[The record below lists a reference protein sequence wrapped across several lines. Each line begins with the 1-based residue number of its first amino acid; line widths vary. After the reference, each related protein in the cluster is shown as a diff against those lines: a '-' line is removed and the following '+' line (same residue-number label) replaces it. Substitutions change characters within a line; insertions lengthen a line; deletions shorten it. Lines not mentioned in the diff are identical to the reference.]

1 MVIGIIEDDKL
12 LRKALDTSLK
22 NQGYTTILAASRK
35 EAIKNIDSS
44 VDLLIVDIGLPDGDG
59 INLYQEL
66 QKNGKIPAI
75 FLTAKDDEKDM
86 LKAFDTGADDYVV
99 KPFSI
104 KVLLKRIEVVLKRK
118 SNENTFM
125 CGQVILYSDRKQ
137 VFVGETEIFLT
148 VKEYQLLEYLI
159 MNQNQ
164 VLTKEM
170 LSVMYLEW
178 DIEWEISM
186 VVAIST
192 VLLIGF
198 ILGGST
204 VYLVENH
211 LRAKEMNKIYKL
223 TESLINGNE
232 LDGSDIGKET
242 LYSKT
247 TNQLIR
253 LQEMLEG
260 RRKEAEKSQY
270 EIQKLISEI
279 AHQLRTP
286 LSNIKN
292 YTELLQESLNE
303 TQEVL
308 NAEYMKDLR
317 TSEEQLCFLVESFI
331 KTARLE
337 QGIIQVHMQKENLV
351 ETILNALGQ
360 IQKKAEEKEIF
371 FQVELPEKIICEHDK
386 NWMCEA
392 FYNVFDNAVKY
403 SKNNSTINI
412 TMKQTEMFYKIQ
424 VRDYGIGIRD
434 GEENKIF
441 QRFYRGE
448 QARGQ
453 EGCGIGLYLSRE
465 IVLLQKGMMKAKQ
478 MKPGLLI
485 EVNLPVETVHMQ
497 LVRSL

>member
-1 MVIGIIEDDKL
+1 MIH
-12 LRKALDTSLK
+12 R
-22 NQGYTTILAASRK
+22 
-35 EAIKNIDSS
+35 
-44 VDLLIVDIGLPDGDG
+44 
-59 INLYQEL
+59 
-66 QKNGKIPAI
+66 
-75 FLTAKDDEKDM
+75 
-86 LKAFDTGADDYVV
+86 
-99 KPFSI
+99 
-104 KVLLKRIEVVLKRK
+104 
-118 SNENTFM
+118 
-125 CGQVILYSDRKQ
+125 
-137 VFVGETEIFLT
+137 
-148 VKEYQLLEYLI
+148 
-159 MNQNQ
+159 
-164 VLTKEM
+164 M

-178 DIEWEISM
+178 DIEWESSM
-186 VVAIST
+186 AVASFT

-211 LRAKEMNKIYKL
+211 LRTNEMNKIYKL

-242 LYSKT
+242 IYSKT

-253 LQEMLEG
+253 LQEILEG
-260 RRKEAEKSQY
+260 RRKEAEKSKY

-286 LSNIKN
+286 LANIKN

-303 TQEVL
+303 TQETL
-308 NAEYMKDLR
+308 NTEYIKDLR

-337 QGIIQVHMQKENLV
+337 QGIIQVHTQKENLV

-360 IQKKAEEKEIF
+360 IQKKAEEKDIY

-392 FYNVFDNAVKY
+392 LYNVFDNAVKY
-403 SKNNSTINI
+403 SKSNSTINI

-424 VRDYGIGIRD
+424 VRDYGIGIRY
-434 GEENKIF
+434 GEQNKIF

-465 IVLLQKGMMKAKQ
+465 IVLLQKGMIKAKQ
-478 MKPGLLI
+478 MNPGFLI
-485 EVNLPVETVHMQ
+485 EVNLPI
-497 LVRSL
+497 

>member
-1 MVIGIIEDDKL
+1 MIRPML
-12 LRKALDTSLK
+12 L
-22 NQGYTTILAASRK
+22 
-35 EAIKNIDSS
+35 
-44 VDLLIVDIGLPDGDG
+44 
-59 INLYQEL
+59 
-66 QKNGKIPAI
+66 
-75 FLTAKDDEKDM
+75 
-86 LKAFDTGADDYVV
+86 
-99 KPFSI
+99 
-104 KVLLKRIEVVLKRK
+104 
-118 SNENTFM
+118 
-125 CGQVILYSDRKQ
+125 
-137 VFVGETEIFLT
+137 
-148 VKEYQLLEYLI
+148 
-159 MNQNQ
+159 
-164 VLTKEM
+164 
-170 LSVMYLEW
+170 VMYLEW
-178 DIEWEISM
+178 DIEWENSM
-186 VVAIST
+186 AVVIFT
-192 VLLIGF
+192 VLLVGI
-198 ILGGST
+198 ILGGSV
-204 VYLVENH
+204 VYLFENH
-211 LRAKEMNKIYKL
+211 FRTNEMNKIYKIA
-223 TESLINGNE
+223 ESLINGNE
-232 LDGSDIGKET
+232 LVDFDIGKET

-247 TNQLIR
+247 ANQLIR
-253 LQEMLEG
+253 LQEMLDG

-286 LSNIKN
+286 LANIKN
-292 YTELLQESLNE
+292 YTELLQESLDE

-308 NAEYMKDLR
+308 NTEYMKDLR

-360 IQKKAEEKEIF
+360 IQKKAEDKGIF

-403 SKNNSTINI
+403 SKSNSTIDI

-424 VRDYGIGIRD
+424 IRDYGIGIKD

-465 IVLLQKGMMKAKQ
+465 IVLLQKGMIKAKQ
-478 MKPGLLI
+478 MNPGFLI
-485 EVNLPVETVHMQ
+485 EVNLPI
-497 LVRSL
+497 

>member
-1 MVIGIIEDDKL
+1 MIH
-12 LRKALDTSLK
+12 R
-22 NQGYTTILAASRK
+22 
-35 EAIKNIDSS
+35 
-44 VDLLIVDIGLPDGDG
+44 
-59 INLYQEL
+59 
-66 QKNGKIPAI
+66 
-75 FLTAKDDEKDM
+75 
-86 LKAFDTGADDYVV
+86 
-99 KPFSI
+99 
-104 KVLLKRIEVVLKRK
+104 
-118 SNENTFM
+118 
-125 CGQVILYSDRKQ
+125 
-137 VFVGETEIFLT
+137 
-148 VKEYQLLEYLI
+148 
-159 MNQNQ
+159 
-164 VLTKEM
+164 M

-211 LRAKEMNKIYKL
+211 LRTNEMNKIYKL

-242 LYSKT
+242 IYSKT

-253 LQEMLEG
+253 LQEILEG
-260 RRKEAEKSQY
+260 RRKEAEKSKY

-286 LSNIKN
+286 LANIKN

-303 TQEVL
+303 TQETL
-308 NAEYMKDLR
+308 NTEYIKDLR

-337 QGIIQVHMQKENLV
+337 QGIIQVHTQKENLV

-360 IQKKAEEKEIF
+360 IQKKAEEKDIY

-403 SKNNSTINI
+403 SKNNSRINI

-424 VRDYGIGIRD
+424 VRDYGIGIGD

-441 QRFYRGE
+441 QRFYRSE

-485 EVNLPVETVHMQ
+485 EVNLPV
-497 LVRSL
+497 

>member
-1 MVIGIIEDDKL
+1 MAV
-12 LRKALDTSLK
+12 
-22 NQGYTTILAASRK
+22 AS
-35 EAIKNIDSS
+35 
-44 VDLLIVDIGLPDGDG
+44 
-59 INLYQEL
+59 
-66 QKNGKIPAI
+66 
-75 FLTAKDDEKDM
+75 F
-86 LKAFDTGADDYVV
+86 
-99 KPFSI
+99 
-104 KVLLKRIEVVLKRK
+104 
-118 SNENTFM
+118 
-125 CGQVILYSDRKQ
+125 
-137 VFVGETEIFLT
+137 
-148 VKEYQLLEYLI
+148 
-159 MNQNQ
+159 
-164 VLTKEM
+164 
-170 LSVMYLEW
+170 
-178 DIEWEISM
+178 
-186 VVAIST
+186 T

-211 LRAKEMNKIYKL
+211 LRTNEMNKIYKL

-242 LYSKT
+242 IYSKT

-253 LQEMLEG
+253 LQEILEG
-260 RRKEAEKSQY
+260 RRKEAEKSKY

-286 LSNIKN
+286 LANIKN

-303 TQEVL
+303 TQETL
-308 NAEYMKDLR
+308 NTEYIKDLR

-337 QGIIQVHMQKENLV
+337 QGIIQVHTQKENLV

-360 IQKKAEEKEIF
+360 IQKKAEEKDIY

-392 FYNVFDNAVKY
+392 LYNVFDNAVKY
-403 SKNNSTINI
+403 SKSNSTINI
-412 TMKQTEMFYKIQ
+412 TMKQTEMFYKILI
-424 VRDYGIGIRD
+424 RDYGIGIRD

-441 QRFYRGE
+441 QRFYRSE

-485 EVNLPVETVHMQ
+485 EVNLPV
-497 LVRSL
+497 

>member
-1 MVIGIIEDDKL
+1 MAV
-12 LRKALDTSLK
+12 
-22 NQGYTTILAASRK
+22 
-35 EAIKNIDSS
+35 
-44 VDLLIVDIGLPDGDG
+44 
-59 INLYQEL
+59 
-66 QKNGKIPAI
+66 AI
-75 FLTAKDDEKDM
+75 FT
-86 LKAFDTGADDYVV
+86 V
-99 KPFSI
+99 
-104 KVLLKRIEVVLKRK
+104 
-118 SNENTFM
+118 
-125 CGQVILYSDRKQ
+125 
-137 VFVGETEIFLT
+137 FLT
-148 VKEYQLLEYLI
+148 
-159 MNQNQ
+159 
-164 VLTKEM
+164 
-170 LSVMYLEW
+170 
-178 DIEWEISM
+178 
-186 VVAIST
+186 
-192 VLLIGF
+192 GF
-198 ILGGST
+198 ILGGSA

-211 LRAKEMNKIYKL
+211 FRTKEMNKIYKL
-223 TESLINGNE
+223 TESLINGKD
-232 LDGSDIGKET
+232 LDDSDIGKET

-247 TNQLIR
+247 ANQLIR

-292 YTELLQESLNE
+292 YTELLQETLN
-303 TQEVL
+303 T
-308 NAEYMKDLR
+308 EYIKDLR

-360 IQKKAEEKEIF
+360 IQKKAEDKDIF

-403 SKNNSTINI
+403 SKNNSVIDI

-465 IVLLQKGMMKAKQ
+465 IVLLQKGIMKAKQ

-485 EVNLPVETVHMQ
+485 EINLP
-497 LVRSL
+497 L

>member
-1 MVIGIIEDDKL
+1 MIH
-12 LRKALDTSLK
+12 R
-22 NQGYTTILAASRK
+22 
-35 EAIKNIDSS
+35 
-44 VDLLIVDIGLPDGDG
+44 
-59 INLYQEL
+59 
-66 QKNGKIPAI
+66 
-75 FLTAKDDEKDM
+75 
-86 LKAFDTGADDYVV
+86 
-99 KPFSI
+99 
-104 KVLLKRIEVVLKRK
+104 
-118 SNENTFM
+118 
-125 CGQVILYSDRKQ
+125 
-137 VFVGETEIFLT
+137 
-148 VKEYQLLEYLI
+148 
-159 MNQNQ
+159 
-164 VLTKEM
+164 M

-178 DIEWEISM
+178 DIEWESSM
-186 VVAIST
+186 AVAIFI
-192 VLLIGF
+192 VLLTGF
-198 ILGGST
+198 ILGGSA

-211 LRAKEMNKIYKL
+211 FRTKEMNKIYKL
-223 TESLINGNE
+223 TESLINGKD
-232 LDGSDIGKET
+232 LDDSDIGKET

-247 TNQLIR
+247 ANQLIR

-292 YTELLQESLNE
+292 YTELLQETLN
-303 TQEVL
+303 T
-308 NAEYMKDLR
+308 EYIKDLR

-360 IQKKAEEKEIF
+360 IQKKAEDKDIF

-403 SKNNSTINI
+403 SKNNSVIDI

-465 IVLLQKGMMKAKQ
+465 IVLLQKGIMKAKQ

-485 EVNLPVETVHMQ
+485 EINLP
-497 LVRSL
+497 L

>member
-1 MVIGIIEDDKL
+1 
-12 LRKALDTSLK
+12 
-22 NQGYTTILAASRK
+22 
-35 EAIKNIDSS
+35 
-44 VDLLIVDIGLPDGDG
+44 
-59 INLYQEL
+59 
-66 QKNGKIPAI
+66 
-75 FLTAKDDEKDM
+75 
-86 LKAFDTGADDYVV
+86 
-99 KPFSI
+99 
-104 KVLLKRIEVVLKRK
+104 
-118 SNENTFM
+118 
-125 CGQVILYSDRKQ
+125 
-137 VFVGETEIFLT
+137 
-148 VKEYQLLEYLI
+148 
-159 MNQNQ
+159 
-164 VLTKEM
+164 
-170 LSVMYLEW
+170 
-178 DIEWEISM
+178 M

-211 LRAKEMNKIYKL
+211 LRTNEMNKIYKL

-260 RRKEAEKSQY
+260 RRKEAEKSRY

-317 TSEEQLCFLVESFI
+317 IGEEQLCFLVESFI

-371 FQVELPEKIICEHDK
+371 FQVELPEKIFCEHDK

-412 TMKQTEMFYKIQ
+412 TMKQTEMFYEIQ
-424 VRDYGIGIRD
+424 IRDYGIGIRD

>member
-1 MVIGIIEDDKL
+1 
-12 LRKALDTSLK
+12 
-22 NQGYTTILAASRK
+22 
-35 EAIKNIDSS
+35 
-44 VDLLIVDIGLPDGDG
+44 
-59 INLYQEL
+59 
-66 QKNGKIPAI
+66 
-75 FLTAKDDEKDM
+75 
-86 LKAFDTGADDYVV
+86 
-99 KPFSI
+99 
-104 KVLLKRIEVVLKRK
+104 
-118 SNENTFM
+118 
-125 CGQVILYSDRKQ
+125 
-137 VFVGETEIFLT
+137 
-148 VKEYQLLEYLI
+148 
-159 MNQNQ
+159 
-164 VLTKEM
+164 M

-178 DIEWEISM
+178 DIEWESSM
-186 VVAIST
+186 AVAIFT

-211 LRAKEMNKIYKL
+211 LRTNEMNKIYKL

-242 LYSKT
+242 IYSKT

-253 LQEMLEG
+253 LQEILEG
-260 RRKEAEKSQY
+260 RRKEAEKSKY
-270 EIQKLISEI
+270 EIQKLI

-286 LSNIKN
+286 LANIKN

-303 TQEVL
+303 TQETL
-308 NAEYMKDLR
+308 NTEYIKDLR

-337 QGIIQVHMQKENLV
+337 QGIIQVHTQKENLV

-360 IQKKAEEKEIF
+360 IQKKAEEKDIY

-403 SKNNSTINI
+403 SKNNSRIDI

-424 VRDYGIGIRD
+424 IRDYGIGIRD

-441 QRFYRGE
+441 QRFYRSE

-485 EVNLPVETVHMQ
+485 EVNLPV
-497 LVRSL
+497 

>member
-1 MVIGIIEDDKL
+1 MAV
-12 LRKALDTSLK
+12 
-22 NQGYTTILAASRK
+22 AS
-35 EAIKNIDSS
+35 
-44 VDLLIVDIGLPDGDG
+44 
-59 INLYQEL
+59 
-66 QKNGKIPAI
+66 
-75 FLTAKDDEKDM
+75 F
-86 LKAFDTGADDYVV
+86 
-99 KPFSI
+99 
-104 KVLLKRIEVVLKRK
+104 
-118 SNENTFM
+118 
-125 CGQVILYSDRKQ
+125 
-137 VFVGETEIFLT
+137 
-148 VKEYQLLEYLI
+148 
-159 MNQNQ
+159 
-164 VLTKEM
+164 
-170 LSVMYLEW
+170 
-178 DIEWEISM
+178 
-186 VVAIST
+186 T

-211 LRAKEMNKIYKL
+211 LRTNEMNKIYKL

-242 LYSKT
+242 IYSKT

-253 LQEMLEG
+253 LQEILEG
-260 RRKEAEKSQY
+260 RRKEAEKSKY

-286 LSNIKN
+286 LANIKN

-303 TQEVL
+303 TQETL
-308 NAEYMKDLR
+308 NTEYIKDLR

-337 QGIIQVHMQKENLV
+337 QGIIQVHTQKENLV

-360 IQKKAEEKEIF
+360 IQKKAEEKDIY

-392 FYNVFDNAVKY
+392 LYNVFDNAVKY
-403 SKNNSTINI
+403 SKSNSTINI

-424 VRDYGIGIRD
+424 IRDCGIGIRD

-485 EVNLPVETVHMQ
+485 EVNLPV
-497 LVRSL
+497 

>member
-1 MVIGIIEDDKL
+1 
-12 LRKALDTSLK
+12 
-22 NQGYTTILAASRK
+22 
-35 EAIKNIDSS
+35 
-44 VDLLIVDIGLPDGDG
+44 
-59 INLYQEL
+59 
-66 QKNGKIPAI
+66 
-75 FLTAKDDEKDM
+75 
-86 LKAFDTGADDYVV
+86 
-99 KPFSI
+99 
-104 KVLLKRIEVVLKRK
+104 
-118 SNENTFM
+118 
-125 CGQVILYSDRKQ
+125 
-137 VFVGETEIFLT
+137 
-148 VKEYQLLEYLI
+148 
-159 MNQNQ
+159 
-164 VLTKEM
+164 
-170 LSVMYLEW
+170 MYLEW
-178 DIEWEISM
+178 DIEWVSSM
-186 VVAIST
+186 AVAIFT

-211 LRAKEMNKIYKL
+211 LRTNEMNKIYKL

-242 LYSKT
+242 IYSKT

-253 LQEMLEG
+253 LQEILEG
-260 RRKEAEKSQY
+260 RRKEAEKSKY

-286 LSNIKN
+286 LANIKN

-303 TQEVL
+303 TQETL
-308 NAEYMKDLR
+308 NTEYIKDLR

-337 QGIIQVHMQKENLV
+337 QGIIQVHTQKENLV

-392 FYNVFDNAVKY
+392 LYNVFDNAVKY
-403 SKNNSTINI
+403 SKNNSRINI
-412 TMKQTEMFYKIQ
+412 TMKRTEMFYKIQ
-424 VRDYGIGIRD
+424 IRDYGIGIRD
-434 GEENKIF
+434 REENKIF

-448 QARGQ
+448 QARRQ

-485 EVNLPVETVHMQ
+485 EVNLPV
-497 LVRSL
+497 

>member
-1 MVIGIIEDDKL
+1 MIH
-12 LRKALDTSLK
+12 R
-22 NQGYTTILAASRK
+22 
-35 EAIKNIDSS
+35 
-44 VDLLIVDIGLPDGDG
+44 
-59 INLYQEL
+59 
-66 QKNGKIPAI
+66 
-75 FLTAKDDEKDM
+75 
-86 LKAFDTGADDYVV
+86 
-99 KPFSI
+99 
-104 KVLLKRIEVVLKRK
+104 
-118 SNENTFM
+118 
-125 CGQVILYSDRKQ
+125 
-137 VFVGETEIFLT
+137 
-148 VKEYQLLEYLI
+148 
-159 MNQNQ
+159 
-164 VLTKEM
+164 M

-178 DIEWEISM
+178 DIEWESSM
-186 VVAIST
+186 AVAIFT
-192 VLLIGF
+192 VLLTGL
-198 ILGGST
+198 ILGGSA

-211 LRAKEMNKIYKL
+211 FRTKEMNKIYKL
-223 TESLINGNE
+223 TESLINGND
-232 LDGSDIGKET
+232 LDDSDIGKET
-242 LYSKT
+242 LYSKIA
-247 TNQLIR
+247 NQLIR

-286 LSNIKN
+286 LANIKN
-292 YTELLQESLNE
+292 YTELLQETLN
-303 TQEVL
+303 T
-308 NAEYMKDLR
+308 EYIKDLR

-360 IQKKAEEKEIF
+360 IQKKAEEKDIY

-392 FYNVFDNAVKY
+392 FYNMFDNAVKY
-403 SKNNSTINI
+403 SKNNSVIDI

-424 VRDYGIGIRD
+424 VRDYGIGIKD

-485 EVNLPVETVHMQ
+485 EINLP
-497 LVRSL
+497 L